1 MNKKEVVRTI
11 EEPIKKTPVL
21 MKVDVIVGGG
31 GTAGFAAAIA
41 AARNGANVLLIEK
54 YGFLG
59 GACTNGYV
67 TLLPTW
73 NLTPWKK
80 ENKPLISGIA
90 GELVMRLDKMG
101 GSTHPDVAKKN
112 QNSNPILPSWPTWFQ
127 FDFEIMK
134 IVMLDM
140 IKEAKVK
147 LLFHSYIVDVVKKNN
162 EVKGV
167 IIESKSGRWAIFSDV
182 VIDATG
188 DGDISA
194 LAGAPFEQTKGPS
207 VMPVTL
213 PFYVGNVNNEKAKD
227 YLKKDPGLK
236 NLLEKKASFLSDEA
250 KSVLK
255 VPVSLS
261 LSYVQLPPRYPDK
274 YIQLTR
280 NKEWYI
286 WGAHSF
292 SKDVTNVLDLTKAEV
307 ETRQRVKKI
316 MEFIKRFVP
325 GFESSYLVTTATQ
338 VGLRESRRIS
348 GGYKLTKY
356 DILQGSKFEDVI
368 LRSRTGERELTDKN
382 SFPPFDIPYRCVIPK
397 KIDNLLVAGRCISID
412 HEVAKYFS
420 PRDIATCLGIGEATG
435 TAAALTKKNKVTPRK
450 LKVKKLQEKLLKQG
464 VNLGKCYT

>member
-1 MNKKEVVRTI
+1 MIRAIKE
-11 EEPIKKTPVL
+11 PAKKTPVL

-31 GTAGFAAAIA
+31 GTAGFAAAVT
-41 AARNGANVLLIEK
+41 AARNGVDVLLIEK

-59 GACTNGYV
+59 GACTSGYV

-80 ENKPLISGIA
+80 EDKPLISGIA
-90 GELVMRLDKMG
+90 RELVMRLDEVG
-101 GSTHPDVAKKN
+101 GSIQPDLAKKH
-112 QNSNPILPSWPTWFQ
+112 QNSNPILPSWSTWFQ
-127 FDFEIMK
+127 FDFEAMK

-147 LLFHSYIVDVVKKNN
+147 LLLHSYIVDVVRKNN
-162 EVKGV
+162 KVKGV
-167 IIESKSGRWAIFSDV
+167 IIESKSGRRAIISDV

-213 PFYVGNVNNEKAKD
+213 PFYVGNVNNKKAKD
-227 YLKKDPGLK
+227 YLKKDPGLQ
-236 NLLEKKASFLSDEA
+236 NLLEKKASFFAD
-250 KSVLK
+250 KTKNVLK
-255 VPVSLS
+255 IPVSLS
-261 LSYVQLPPRYPDK
+261 LSYVQLPSGYPDK

-292 SKDVTNVLDLTKAEV
+292 GKDVTNVLDLTRAEV
-307 ETRQRVKKI
+307 ETRQKAKKI
-316 MEFIKRFVP
+316 MEFIKKFVP

-348 GGYKLTKY
+348 GGYKLTKN

-382 SFPPFDIPYRCVIPK
+382 SFPPFDIPYRCVVPE

-412 HEVAKYFS
+412 HKVAKYFS

-435 TAAALTKKNKVTPRK
+435 TAAALAKKNKVTPRK

-464 VNLGKCYT
+464 INLGKCYS